1 MKKSNNGENAG
12 RKPRCAS
19 ATCYAPILVMPIG
32 TDPATVAE
40 ARSHGYLPVLS
51 DDPSKVVTIIGS
63 TRANGDMM
71 MASIAAL
78 ASGHYQTADARSQF
92 VVELHKRMVKAEGA

>member
-1 MKKSNNGENAG
+1 MPTKSTAKLNAP
-12 RKPRCAS
+12 KASSS

-40 ARSHGYLPVLS
+40 ARGHGYLPVLS
-51 DDPSKVVTIIGS
+51 DDPSKVVTIMGN

-78 ASGHYQTADARSQF
+78 ASGHFQTADARSQF
-92 VVELHKRMVKAEGA
+92 VTELYKRMAKSEK